1 MSAAVSAPTTENTPV
16 VDSFAV
22 AAQVRMTGAGT
33 TARLLIALPEDVKV
47 TPADMVPTMLTLGQR
62 VLEEYR
68 LTGQEL
74 PEVEVTAVE
83 RVETIPPTAAATGF
97 TVGVAN
103 DLEARTSSIVLDS
116 DLLLGNDGG
125 VLLAAATLLGGA
137 AHLLDPEFAPA
148 RKASRKPARKRQPDS
163 SNRRRRGRGRR

>member
-1 MSAAVSAPTTENTPV
+1 M
-16 VDSFAV
+16 
-22 AAQVRMTGAGT
+22 
-33 TARLLIALPEDVKV
+33 KV

-83 RVETIPPTAAATGF
+83 RVETIPATAAATGF

-103 DLEARTSSIVLDS
+103 DLPSDALGSGFTLVDVEEARRLVAADTQVLDAMAAP
-116 DLLLGNDGG
+116 LCAAYLGSC
-125 VLLAAATLLGGA
+125 
-137 AHLLDPEFAPA
+137 
-148 RKASRKPARKRQPDS
+148 R
-163 SNRRRRGRGRR
+163 